1 MSEIHHANGHEQ
13 APAQHAVR
21 YGVRS
26 LPFYWTQLDTPATPS
41 PRKAV
46 IHVHPNGEVEVQT
59 PSGTSLAE
67 AKRAL
72 LKRARWAVEHLD
84 AIHER
89 QRHVL
94 PRDYVSGE
102 TLFYLGR
109 RYVLKCVPSEEER
122 HVKLLRG
129 QIRVTGADLARERVK
144 GELRAWYRQRAN
156 DVFQRRLHHVAE
168 RLRWLQER
176 PEWRLLEMKTQWGSC
191 SPGGSILLNP
201 HLVKAPTE
209 CIDYVILHELCHL
222 EEHNHSQRF
231 YDLLGYA
238 MPRWEAVK
246 HRLDGMSELLLNE

>member
-1 MSEIHHANGHEQ
+1 MSDIQQEQ
-13 APAQHAVR
+13 EARYFVR
-21 YGVRS
+21 YGQRS
-26 LPFYWTQLDTPATPS
+26 VPFCWTQGEPVKHRGGS

-59 PSGTSLAE
+59 PEGTSLGE
-67 AKRAL
+67 AKQAL
-72 LKRARWAVEHLD
+72 LKRARWVIEHLD
-84 AIHER
+84 EIHER

-102 TLFYLGR
+102 TLLYLGR
-109 RYVLKCVPSEEER
+109 RYVLKRVLSSDER

-129 QIRVTGADLARERVK
+129 QIRVTGPDLTRDRVK
-144 GELRAWYRQRAN
+144 AALRAWYRHRAM
-156 DVFQRRLHHVAE
+156 DVFQRRLTHVEE
-168 RLRWLQER
+168 RLLWLKER
-176 PEWRLLEMKTQWGSC
+176 PDWRLLEMKTQWGSC
-191 SPGGSILLNP
+191 SPRGDVLLNP

-231 YDLLGYA
+231 YDLLHFA

-246 HRLDGMSELLLNE
+246 HRLDGMSEILLNE